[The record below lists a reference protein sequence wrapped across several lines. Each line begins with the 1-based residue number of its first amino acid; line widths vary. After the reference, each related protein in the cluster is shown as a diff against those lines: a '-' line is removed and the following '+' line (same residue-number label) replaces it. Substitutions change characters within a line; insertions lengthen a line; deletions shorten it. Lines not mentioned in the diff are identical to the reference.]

1 MKLSLIVKRIPLLSS
16 LFYRYLD
23 RKHNQQRRTLAMTY
37 YDSRLERLERWVRES
52 KETTNFTYEL
62 HPINYSYLASF
73 VAIVTGVSKEIVAHY
88 IDEVLN
94 DEQLRTHVRNVT
106 EQAPAAVRSEADPEA
121 RFARR
126 VGWYAVVRAT
136 KPTVVIETGV
146 DKGLGACT
154 LCAAL
159 MANER
164 EGFPGRYFG
173 TDINPQAGWLLTGV
187 YQKFG
192 TMLYGD
198 SLKSLK
204 NFTEPVDL
212 FINDSDH
219 STEYERREYELVEQ
233 KLTESAVILGDNAHC
248 NSELHDFS
256 VRSNRQF
263 LYWQEWP
270 INHWYPGCGIGF
282 SFKLPKL

>member
-1 MKLSLIVKRIPLLSS
+1 M
-16 LFYRYLD
+16 
-23 RKHNQQRRTLAMTY
+23 
-37 YDSRLERLERWVRES
+37 
-52 KETTNFTYEL
+52 
-62 HPINYSYLASF
+62 
-73 VAIVTGVSKEIVAHY
+73 TGVPTEIITRY

-106 EQAPAAVRSEADPEA
+106 ERAPAAIRSEADIEA

-126 VGWYAVVRAT
+126 IGWYAVVRAT
-136 KPTVVIETGV
+136 KPKVIIETGV
-146 DKGLGACT
+146 DKGLGACV

-164 EGFPGRYFG
+164 EGFPGKYFG
-173 TDINPQAGWLLTGV
+173 IDINPQAGWLLAGV
-187 YQKFG
+187 YQEFG

-219 STEYERREYELVEQ
+219 STEYERREYELIEQ
-233 KLTESAVILGDNAHC
+233 KLTDGAVILGDNAHC

-256 VRSNRQF
+256 VRTNRQF

-270 INHWYPGCGIGF
+270 INHWYPGCGIGI
-282 SFKLPKL
+282 SFKLPKR

>member
-1 MKLSLIVKRIPLLSS
+1 MKLSLIIKRIPILNR
-16 LFYRYLD
+16 LFYWYLD
-23 RKHNQQRRTLAMTY
+23 RQHKQQRRALAMTY
-37 YDSRLERLERWVRES
+37 YQSRLESLARWVTES

-62 HPINYSYLASF
+62 HSSNYAYLASF
-73 VAIVTGVSKEIVAHY
+73 VAIVTGVSKEIISRY

-106 EQAPAAVRSEADPEA
+106 ERAPAAIRSEADAEA

-136 KPTVVIETGV
+136 KPKVIIETGV
-146 DKGLGACT
+146 DKGLGACV

-164 EGFPGRYFG
+164 EGFSGRYFG

-198 SLKSLK
+198 SLQSLK
-204 NFTEPVDL
+204 EFAETVDL

-219 STEYERREYELVEQ
+219 STEYERKEYELMEQ
-233 KLTESAVILGDNAHC
+233 KLTDRAVILGDNAHC

-256 VRSNRQF
+256 VRTHRQF

-270 INHWYPGCGIGF
+270 VNHWYPGCGIGF